1 MASKLRR
8 TPLFGC
14 DGNLGIPIIPKQGN
28 SNGFASKS
36 QKSSSSYDYKHSSN
50 KMEVAAAVCPTNTPS
65 YPSSG
70 VMSSTDSGNS
80 SANSSVSSS
89 SSISA
94 TSRLQNSSRM
104 NSSSSKITSSN
115 NTNHRQQAA
124 APATPNR
131 HVNFGGGTGEEKKRE
146 KFLTAKY
153 GAHQMALIRKR
164 LRVEMWMYE
173 RLQEL
178 YGADDIEIDLDEV
191 LDMEDEQDRRHYIS
205 EILRLDGNNIRMSP
219 DRMNLFVGDL
229 LEKVKTL

>member
-1 MASKLRR
+1 
-8 TPLFGC
+8 
-14 DGNLGIPIIPKQGN
+14 
-28 SNGFASKS
+28 
-36 QKSSSSYDYKHSSN
+36 
-50 KMEVAAAVCPTNTPS
+50 MEVAAAVCPTNTPS

-70 VMSSTDSGNS
+70 VMSSSDSGNS

-104 NSSSSKITSSN
+104 NSSSSKIN
-115 NTNHRQQAA
+115 NTNHRQQTA

-178 YGADDIEIDLDEV
+178 YGAVSIESQAMNTKIRTILFCFIRIDDSH
-191 LDMEDEQDRRHYIS
+191 QS
-205 EILRLDGNNIRMSP
+205 
-219 DRMNLFVGDL
+219 LFL
-229 LEKVKTL
+229 F

>member
-1 MASKLRR
+1 MKPMLIKR
-8 TPLFGC
+8 L
-14 DGNLGIPIIPKQGN
+14 PI
-28 SNGFASKS
+28 KS
-36 QKSSSSYDYKHSSN
+36 FFYFFQHSSN

-70 VMSSTDSGNS
+70 VMSSSSDSGNS

-104 NSSSSKITSSN
+104 NSSSSKIN
-115 NTNHRQQAA
+115 HTNHRQQAA

-178 YGADDIEIDLDEV
+178 YGAVSID
-191 LDMEDEQDRRHYIS
+191 S
-205 EILRLDGNNIRMSP
+205 
-219 DRMNLFVGDL
+219 
-229 LEKVKTL
+229 

>member
-14 DGNLGIPIIPKQGN
+14 DGNLGIPIIPKQATANGS
-28 SNGFASKS
+28 SNKS
-36 QKSSSSYDYKHSSN
+36 QKSTSSYGYKHTST
-50 KMEVAAAVCPTNTPS
+50 KMEVAPVVRPTNTSS
-65 YPSSG
+65 YKSSG
-70 VMSSTDSGNS
+70 VVSSDSGNS

-94 TSRLQNSSRM
+94 ASRLQGSSRM
-104 NSSSSKITSSN
+104 NSSSSKISSSVSS
-115 NTNHRQQAA
+115 NHRQT
-124 APATPNR
+124 PPTPNK
-131 HVNFGGGTGEEKKRE
+131 HVNFGGGNGEGEKKRE

-191 LDMEDEQDRRHYIS
+191 LDMEDEKDRRLYIS
-205 EILRLDGNNIRMSP
+205 ELLRIDGNNVHMSP
-219 DRMNLFVGDL
+219 DRINIFVGDL